1 MNRIA
6 LSIFTLCSV
15 FVLSACNQRSG
26 TARILVFTKTA
37 GFHHE
42 SIPAGIDAIR
52 KLGQENQFT
61 VDTTSDAEMFTEDT
75 LKLYDAVVFLHT
87 TGDLLNNFQEADFE
101 RYIQAGGG
109 YLGIHAAA
117 DAEYDWGWYGRLVG
131 GYFES
136 HPEQQEAVLRVTDST
151 HISTSHL
158 PHTWKRKDEW
168 YNFKKL
174 SPDVHVVINID
185 ESSYHGGKNGANHP
199 MAWYHEYDGGRA
211 YYTELGHTEESF
223 SDPLYLNHLLG
234 GIRYAI
240 GDRKKPDYA
249 KAHTLRVPENDRF
262 KKTQLVL
269 GELFE
274 PTEMTILPNLDVLIV
289 QRRGEFM
296 LYKSETKKISQ
307 VGSLNV
313 YWKTDAPGVNSEEGL
328 LGLQADPDFAKNN
341 FIYVFYS
348 PAGTPVDRLSRFVF
362 KNDSLHTSSEKVI
375 LDVPVQRDICCH
387 TGGSIAFGKD
397 RTLFVSTGDNST
409 PFNEPDQHY
418 NLYGYSPTDDRPGN
432 QQWDARRGA
441 GNTNDLRGKILRI
454 RINED
459 GTYSIPE
466 GNLFGKGNE
475 KAKPEIYVMG
485 NRNPYRISV
494 DKKTG
499 FLYWGE
505 VGPDSNIDSL
515 GVRGPMGY
523 DEVNQARTAGN
534 FGWPYFVGNNYPYV
548 AYDYSTGTSG
558 KPFDAKQPV
567 NNSRNN
573 TGLQQLPPAQPA
585 FIWYPYGPSADFPQV
600 GTGGRTAMAGPV
612 FYTDLYSQKERLAD
626 YYDKKLFVYEWIRGW
641 IMAVTMKDNGDFDKM
656 EPFVPHLKFKAPVD
670 MEMGPDGRIYVL
682 EYGSGWFS
690 KNPDAGLA
698 RIDYNAG
705 NREPAISGIT
715 VTPATGNLPLTIK
728 AKVDVKDPE
737 KDALTYRWHIN
748 NVVKETKT
756 PELEYTID
764 KIGSYKVSAEVTD
777 AAGASSTSAPFEVY
791 AGNAAPEVAIQLKGN
806 RSFYFP
812 GKPVQYEVKIT
823 DAGTTGAIDPADLFV
838 SASFLES
845 SDRAQLG
852 HQVLSES
859 VQGKNLVSSGDCMS
873 CHKLNEKSVGP
884 AFTAVADR
892 YAKDK
897 KAVPYLSE
905 KIMKGGSGAWGEVAM
920 AAHPDLKEQDAKMI
934 VHYILSL
941 SKEGAKNTLPAA
953 GAVPVPA
960 GINAQQMLVLS
971 ASYTDKGD
979 VKVKPL
985 TGTGSVQ
992 LLGNR
997 MRPGQ
1002 IYSMKG
1008 FSKVSEEGS
1017 NWLQL
1022 DDQSGWFSA
1031 DSIDLTGIR
1040 ALQVQWLPGSGN
1052 LATVEIRLD
1061 APDGKMIAETKS
1073 ASGTDVSLIPIN
1085 PVTDGRLHSLYVVL
1099 RRTDGNSDKN
1109 PSLTSIEYLPAP

>member
-6 LSIFTLCSV
+6 LSILTFCCV
-15 FVLSACNQRSG
+15 YVLAACNQRSG
-26 TARILVFTKTA
+26 PSRILVFTKTA

-42 SIPAGIDAIR
+42 SIPAGIEAIR

-61 VDTTSDAEMFTEDT
+61 VDTTTDAALFNEDS
-75 LKLYDAVVFLHT
+75 LRLYNAVVFLQT
-87 TGDLLNNFQEADFE
+87 TGDVLNNFQEADFE

-109 YLGIHAAA
+109 YVGVHAAT
-117 DAEYDWGWYGRLVG
+117 DTEYDWGWYGRLVG
-131 GYFES
+131 GYFAS
-136 HPEQQEAVLRVTDST
+136 HPAQQEAELQVIDST

-158 PHTWKRKDEW
+158 PRTWKRKDEW

-174 SPDVHVVINID
+174 NPGVKLLMKLN
-185 ESSYHGGKNGANHP
+185 EKSYTGGTNGDNHP
-199 MAWYHEYDGGRA
+199 VAWYHEYDGGRA
-211 YYTELGHTEESF
+211 WYTALGHTNESF

-240 GDRKKPDYA
+240 GDRKELDYK

-274 PTEMTILPNLDVLIV
+274 PTEMTILPNFDVLIA
-289 QRRGEFM
+289 QRRGELM
-296 LYKSETKKISQ
+296 LYKSATKKTSQ

-328 LGLQADPDFAKNN
+328 LGLQADPDFGKNN
-341 FIYVFYS
+341 FIYLFYS
-348 PAGTPVDRLSRFVF
+348 PVSAPVDRLSRFVF
-362 KNDSLHTSSEKVI
+362 KDDSLHLASEKVI

-409 PFNEPDQHY
+409 PFNEPEGKY
-418 NLYGYSPTDDRPGN
+418 NLYGYSPLDDRPGL
-432 QQWDARRGA
+432 QQYDARRGA
-441 GNTNDLRGKILRI
+441 GNSNDLRGKILRI

-459 GTYSIPE
+459 GTYSIPD
-466 GNLFGKGNE
+466 GNLFAKNE
-475 KAKPEIYVMG
+475 SKAKPEIYVMG

-494 DKKTG
+494 DKKND

-515 GVRGPMGY
+515 GIRGPMGY

-548 AYDYSTGTSG
+548 SYDYTTGKSG

-567 NNSRNN
+567 NESRNN

-585 FIWYPYGPSADFPQV
+585 FIWYPYGPSSDFPQV

-612 FYTDLYSQKERLAD
+612 FYTDLYSTKERLAE

-641 IMAVTMKDNGDFDKM
+641 IMAVTMKENGDFDKM
-656 EPFVPHLKFKAPVD
+656 EPFVPHLKFNAPVD

-690 KNPDAGLA
+690 KNADAGLA

-705 NREPAISGIT
+705 NREPAISDVS

-728 AKVDVKDPE
+728 ATVTVKDPE

-756 PELEYTID
+756 PELEYTIND
-764 KIGSYKVSAEVTD
+764 IGSFKVYAEVVD
-777 AAGASSTSAPFEVY
+777 AGGAAASSTPIEVY
-791 AGNAAPEVAIQLKGN
+791 AGNAAPEVDIQVKGN

-812 GKPVQYEVKIT
+812 GRPVQYEVKVT
-823 DAGTTGAIDPADLFV
+823 DPGNAAVVDPADLFV

-845 SDRAQLG
+845 ADRAQLG
-852 HQVLSES
+852 HQILSEPL
-859 VQGKNLVSSGDCMS
+859 QGKNLISSSDCMA
-873 CHKLNEKSVGP
+873 CHKVNEKSVGP

-897 KAVPYLSE
+897 TAPAYLAE
-905 KIMKGGSGAWGEVAM
+905 KIMKGGSGVWGEVAM
-920 AAHPDLKEQDAKMI
+920 AAHPDMKEQDAKMI
-934 VHYILSL
+934 VQYILSL
-941 SKEGAKNTLPAA
+941 GKDAKKNTLPPT
-953 GAVPVPA
+953 GSVPVPA
-960 GINAQQMLVLS
+960 GTNPQQTLVLS
-971 ASYTDKGD
+971 ASYTDKGNQ
-979 VKVKPL
+979 KIRPL
-985 TGTGSVQ
+985 TGNGSVQ
-992 LLGNR
+992 LLNSR
-997 MRPGQ
+997 MRPNQ
-1002 IYSMKG
+1002 FSTMKG
-1008 FSKVSEEGS
+1008 FSKGSEEGR

-1022 DDQSGWFSA
+1022 DDQTGWFA
-1031 DSIDLTGIR
+1031 VDSVDLTNIR
-1040 ALQVQWLPGSGN
+1040 ALQVQWQQGSGK
-1052 LATVEIRLD
+1052 LTTVELRLD
-1061 APDGKMIAETKS
+1061 APDGRVIAATKAGGS
-1073 ASGTDVSLIPIN
+1073 DVSVI
-1085 PVTDGRLHSLYVVL
+1085 PVTPVNDGRLHTLYIVVQ
-1099 RRTDGNSDKN
+1099 RTTAETGKT
-1109 PSLTSIEYLPAP
+1109 PSLTSIEYLPAL